1 MIQVDSVGYSRVKDE
16 SNNDEDMKENGCVD
30 IDNKNQSPSVKSLSI
45 MSEEYTD
52 QDNIKRDRL
61 NDRHLSTRHQ
71 QRDREEITHNE
82 DNLSDEENNDDDS
95 SRAEDN
101 DGNKKSDFQDRS
113 TTPHGSLDG
122 SPTANVTGHTAAA
135 VAIAAAAAAAAAK
148 SPVPNATSALPNEFN
163 PAAFFPPPGQ
173 MSIQAFQNAIAQFTA
188 NALANNMDN
197 DTVVKNLAI
206 LQSALFTLQQQQF
219 LQFQLIQHLQSQ
231 LVKKHVEKDETVN
244 DSGNSS
250 IFSHSHNNNNHSKRN
265 EPQDLRKQDR
275 IEEDEEIE
283 EEGVEDA
290 YSKSFQMANIMAAA
304 AAASS
309 ENRPIIHPVPEEEL
323 RKPKASESLI
333 EKRPLLEPPIT
344 LPSSTAASSIGSNN
358 STSTLS
364 TIARGGSTLER
375 DEILPYQ
382 DSNFS
387 SLAANIITDHAPST
401 MSEPNSLA
409 MLEKKA
415 QEVLNSASQGILSNN
430 LLDELAFAND
440 KSSPNGRNDA
450 ALFKH
455 RCRYCGKIFGSDS
468 SLQIHIRSHTGER
481 PYKCNVCGSRFTT
494 KGNLKVH
501 FQRHSDKY
509 PHIPMNPNPVPEHLD
524 KYFPPLIPQE
534 ALKEQQQQQQQQAQP
549 PPAPIPPP
557 GPPTQ
562 FPNTFQPR
570 AFFPDFYLPRPPL
583 DMFSNPL
590 NEPSRNPVDLSQVK
604 KPVEPSREPT
614 PEMRLSPEVV
624 IHESPNIKQEPIEES
639 LDLSDKSAKV
649 VQREEEKDEIE
660 QEKEDITITNNS
672 TSEKEFP
679 LKLKNNSVENL
690 ATVPSVS
697 PPSSSSS
704 GSLYQDTVL
713 DPSFYSAHM
722 PRPDSNDSSWENF
735 IEISSETSKLQELV
749 DNIDSKTTEP
759 NQCLVCKK
767 VLSCRS
773 ALQMHYRVHTGER
786 PFRCKICG
794 RSFTT
799 KGNLKTHMSVHRIKP
814 PMRTLHQCPVC
825 HQKFSNI
832 FVLQQHIRLH
842 TGEMT
847 DLTPDQI
854 KAAEIKE
861 YEGPDVRL
869 NPFGVRLNDFPPSN
883 QNKRSLEHSDEE
895 NEHDVNDEKSHKP
908 PVNEKLKVRPGLTS
922 PAIENQVEDLRAMNL
937 QRLSVRSLP
946 NEEFSRD
953 SASASPNSTDAKR
966 LRSSSPMG
974 SISSAISTRS
984 PMSTPPTSGG
994 EQIGVGAAGRAAAAA
1009 AAAAAFPYGPPF
1021 LGMPQFP
1028 PFISRPPFLGN
1039 VPIVPPGANMP
1050 PFGLFGV
1057 RGNTTTCNIC
1067 FKTFACNSALEIH
1080 YRSHTKERPFK
1091 CTICDR
1097 GFSTKGNMK
1106 QHMLTHKIRD
1116 MFGSSGG
1123 NSGDESRTQTPPQ
1136 DPNSN
1141 SGGGATGGGSS
1152 NGNNRFSQS
1161 YSPASMDMNDDF
1173 SPSGGSK
1180 RERSNSSNFD
1190 TATAQFVKQ
1199 EKDNAI
1205 DENGSNSLHS
1215 NTSEN
1220 HSSNNNYQEFI
1231 NKDVDIKNWCQK
1243 LKEMP
1248 ENIVAS

>member
-1 MIQVDSVGYSRVKDE
+1 MIQVDSVGYSRLKDD
-16 SNNDEDMKENGCVD
+16 SSAEDLKENGY
-30 IDNKNQSPSVKSLSI
+30 IDKDSKNENQSVKLLSK
-45 MSEEYTD
+45 MSEEFAED
-52 QDNIKRDRL
+52 CSRREKL
-61 NDRHLSTRHQ
+61 NDHHHLSTRHQ
-71 QRDREEITHNE
+71 QHDRDEIAHNE
-82 DNLSDEENNDDDS
+82 DNLSDEENND
-95 SRAEDN
+95 EDTGRSEDTN
-101 DGNKKSDFQDRS
+101 GNKKSDYGYQNY
-113 TTPHGSLDG
+113 TNHGMRDDQSAANMAG
-122 SPTANVTGHTAAA
+122 STAAA
-135 VAIAAAAAAAAAK
+135 VALAAATAAAAAAASKNPIA
-148 SPVPNATSALPNEFN
+148 ATSTLSNEFN

-197 DTVVKNLAI
+197 ETVVKNLAI

-231 LVKKHVEKDETVN
+231 LVKKHSVKDEPTN
-244 DSGNSS
+244 ESSNSS
-250 IFSHSHNNNNHSKRN
+250 MFDPSNNNNNNNHSKRN
-265 EPQDLRKQDR
+265 EPQDLRKQERPED
-275 IEEDEEIE
+275 DEEIE
-283 EEGVEDA
+283 EEGIEDA
-290 YSKSFQMANIMAAA
+290 YSKSYQMANIMAAA
-304 AAASS
+304 AAASG
-309 ENRPIIHPVPEEEL
+309 ENRPVIHPVPEEDL
-323 RKPKASESLI
+323 RKPKASEMYV
-333 EKRPLLEPPIT
+333 EKPPST
-344 LPSSTAASSIGSNN
+344 LPSPSVVSSANVSLTTSSSISNTAR
-358 STSTLS
+358 SSLS
-364 TIARGGSTLER
+364 EK

-382 DSNFS
+382 DSCFS
-387 SLAANIITDHAPST
+387 SLAANIITDHAPSI
-401 MSEPNSLA
+401 MGEPNSLA

-534 ALKEQQQQQQQQAQP
+534 ALKEQQQQQQQQQSQTP
-549 PPAPIPPP
+549 STSIPPP

-562 FPNTFQPR
+562 FPGIESRGFPPR
-570 AFFPDFYLPRPPL
+570 SFFPDFYLPRPPL
-583 DMFSNPL
+583 DMFSNAL
-590 NEPSRNPVDLSQVK
+590 NEPPRNPVDLSQVK
-604 KPVEPSREPT
+604 KPDPPREPT
-614 PEMRLSPEVV
+614 PEMRISPEVV
-624 IHESPNIKQEPIEES
+624 IREAPQIKQELMEES
-639 LDLSDKSAKV
+639 LDLSDKSTKTAHK
-649 VQREEEKDEIE
+649 EEEKEEIE
-660 QEKEDITITNNS
+660 QEKEESANLNNS
-672 TSEKEFP
+672 TSEKDFP
-679 LKLKNNSVENL
+679 LKLKNNSIENL

-713 DPSFYSAHM
+713 DPSFYSAHL

-861 YEGPDVRL
+861 FEGPDMRL
-869 NPFGVRLNDFPPSN
+869 NPFGVRLSEFTPNN

-895 NEHDVNDEKSHKP
+895 NEHDGQEEKSHKV
-908 PVNEKLKVRPGLTS
+908 PVNEKIKVKSELTS
-922 PAIENQVEDLRAMNL
+922 PAIENQVEDLRAVNL

-946 NEEFSRD
+946 NDEFTRD
-953 SASASPNSTDAKR
+953 SASASPNSSEAKR
-966 LRSSSPMG
+966 MRSSSPMG
-974 SISSAISTRS
+974 SISSIMSTRS
-984 PMSTPPTSGG
+984 PLSTPPTSGV
-994 EQIGVGAAGRAAAAA
+994 EQIGTGAAGRAAAAA
-1009 AAAAAFPYGPPF
+1009 AAVAAFPYGPPF

-1028 PFISRPPFLGN
+1028 PFINRPPFLGN

-1050 PFGLFGV
+1050 PFGLFGKYEA
-1057 RGNTTTCNIC
+1057 TH
-1067 FKTFACNSALEIH
+1067 A
-1080 YRSHTKERPFK
+1080 HT
-1091 CTICDR
+1091 
-1097 GFSTKGNMK
+1097 
-1106 QHMLTHKIRD
+1106 
-1116 MFGSSGG
+1116 
-1123 NSGDESRTQTPPQ
+1123 Q
-1136 DPNSN
+1136 DP
-1141 SGGGATGGGSS
+1141 
-1152 NGNNRFSQS
+1152 
-1161 YSPASMDMNDDF
+1161 
-1173 SPSGGSK
+1173 
-1180 RERSNSSNFD
+1180 
-1190 TATAQFVKQ
+1190 
-1199 EKDNAI
+1199 
-1205 DENGSNSLHS
+1205 
-1215 NTSEN
+1215 
-1220 HSSNNNYQEFI
+1220 
-1231 NKDVDIKNWCQK
+1231 
-1243 LKEMP
+1243 
-1248 ENIVAS
+1248 

>member
-1 MIQVDSVGYSRVKDE
+1 MIQVDSVGYSKVKDDP
-16 SNNDEDMKENGCVD
+16 NDDEDMKE
-30 IDNKNQSPSVKSLSI
+30 PSVKLLTK
-45 MSEEYTD
+45 MSEEFAEKD
-52 QDNIKRDRL
+52 CDKREKL
-61 NDRHLSTRHQ
+61 NDHHHHLVTRHQ
-71 QRDREEITHNE
+71 EHNRDEIVHNE
-82 DNLSDEENNDDDS
+82 DNLSDEDNNDEEGGRS
-95 SRAEDN
+95 EDA
-101 DGNKKSDFQDRS
+101 DKKVDFHHDRS
-113 TTPHGSLDG
+113 STPGHGSATDEP
-122 SPTANVTGHTAAA
+122 SAPRSTAAAA

-148 SPVPNATSALPNEFN
+148 SPIGVQSTLPNDFN

-197 DTVVKNLAI
+197 EAMVKNLAI

-231 LVKKHVEKDETVN
+231 LVRKQTTKEESLS
-244 DSGNSS
+244 DSSN
-250 IFSHSHNNNNHSKRN
+250 HSLFNHHNNNNNNNNNNEQSKRA
-265 EPQDLRKQDR
+265 EPQDLRKPERQE
-275 IEEDEEIE
+275 EEDDIE
-283 EEGVEDA
+283 EEGIEDA
-290 YSKSFQMANIMAAA
+290 YSKSYQMAAVAAA
-304 AAASS
+304 AAAAAANA

-323 RKPKASESLI
+323 RKPKLADSFVD
-333 EKRPLLEPPIT
+333 KRPMLDSSVT
-344 LPSSTAASSIGSNN
+344 LPSSVAVSSANSSHTTPSISSTARSG
-358 STSTLS
+358 TSDK
-364 TIARGGSTLER
+364 

-387 SLAANIITDHAPST
+387 SLAANIITDHAPL
-401 MSEPNSLA
+401 MMGEPNSLA

-440 KSSPNGRNDA
+440 KSSPNGRSDA

-481 PYKCNVCGSRFTT
+481 PYKCNICGSRFTT

-534 ALKEQQQQQQQQAQP
+534 ALKEQQQQQQQHQSQ
-549 PPAPIPPP
+549 PAPGSIAPP
-557 GPPTQ
+557 GPPPPQ
-562 FPNTFQPR
+562 FSPLDSRPFPPR
-570 AFFPDFYLPRPPL
+570 GFFSDFYMPRPPL
-583 DMFSNPL
+583 EMFNNAIS
-590 NEPSRNPVDLSQVK
+590 EPSRNPVDLSQVR
-604 KPVEPSREPT
+604 KPDPPREPT

-624 IHESPNIKQEPIEES
+624 IHESPHCIKQEPMEES
-639 LDLSDKSAKV
+639 LDLSEKSSKTVPKAADK
-649 VQREEEKDEIE
+649 EEAE
-660 QEKEDITITNNS
+660 QEKELNNS
-672 TSEKEFP
+672 TTSEKDFP

-713 DPSFYSAHM
+713 DPSFYSAHL

-749 DNIDSKTTEP
+749 DNLDNKNTEP

-861 YEGPDVRL
+861 FEGHDMRL
-869 NPFGVRLNDFPPSN
+869 NPFGLRLGEFPHQN
-883 QNKRSLEHSDEE
+883 QNKRMLEHSDEE
-895 NEHDVNDEKSHKP
+895 NDQETSEGKSSP
-908 PVNEKLKVRPGLTS
+908 KVPTMDDKSKVKSGLTS
-922 PAIENQVEDLRAMNL
+922 PAIESQVEDLRAMNL

-946 NEEFSRD
+946 SEDFSRD
-953 SASASPNSTDAKR
+953 SASASPNSSEAKR
-966 LRSSSPMG
+966 LRPSSPIG
-974 SISSAISTRS
+974 SVSSMLSNRS
-984 PMSTPPTSGG
+984 PMSTPPTTGN
-994 EQIGVGAAGRAAAAA
+994 EQLGVLGRAAAASA
-1009 AAAAAFPYGPPF
+1009 AAVAFPYGPPF

-1028 PFISRPPFLGN
+1028 PFINRPPFLGS
-1039 VPIVPPGANMP
+1039 VPIVPPGSNMP
-1050 PFGLFGV
+1050 PFGLFGKYE
-1057 RGNTTTCNIC
+1057 T
-1067 FKTFACNSALEIH
+1067 AHAHS
-1080 YRSHTKERPFK
+1080 
-1091 CTICDR
+1091 
-1097 GFSTKGNMK
+1097 
-1106 QHMLTHKIRD
+1106 
-1116 MFGSSGG
+1116 
-1123 NSGDESRTQTPPQ
+1123 Q
-1136 DPNSN
+1136 DP
-1141 SGGGATGGGSS
+1141 
-1152 NGNNRFSQS
+1152 
-1161 YSPASMDMNDDF
+1161 
-1173 SPSGGSK
+1173 
-1180 RERSNSSNFD
+1180 
-1190 TATAQFVKQ
+1190 
-1199 EKDNAI
+1199 
-1205 DENGSNSLHS
+1205 
-1215 NTSEN
+1215 
-1220 HSSNNNYQEFI
+1220 
-1231 NKDVDIKNWCQK
+1231 
-1243 LKEMP
+1243 
-1248 ENIVAS
+1248 

>member
-1 MIQVDSVGYSRVKDE
+1 MIQVDSVGYSRVNNE
-16 SNNDEDMKENGCVD
+16 SNVNEDMKENDCNGKD
-30 IDNKNQSPSVKSLSI
+30 SIIPRPSVELLTK
-45 MSEEYTD
+45 MSEEFVE
-52 QDNIKRDRL
+52 NECGKREKLKDHHHHPH
-61 NDRHLSTRHQ
+61 HLSTRHHQ
-71 QRDREEITHNE
+71 HDQDEMMHGDSNM
-82 DNLSDEENNDDDS
+82 SDEENDEDS
-95 SRAEDN
+95 SRNADEAD
-101 DGNKKSDFQDRS
+101 NKKTEFHDRS
-113 TTPHGSLDG
+113 LTPHSMVDE
-122 SPTANVTGHTAAA
+122 SSVTGSAAAA
-135 VAIAAAAAAAAAK
+135 VAIAAAAAAAASK
-148 SPVPNATSALPNEFN
+148 SPVGASSALPNEFN

-231 LVKKHVEKDETVN
+231 LVKKQAPKEEPSN
-244 DSGNSS
+244 DQTNCSV
-250 IFSHSHNNNNHSKRN
+250 FHHNNNNNNNNLSKRN
-265 EPQDLRKQDR
+265 EPQDLRKPER
-275 IEEDEEIE
+275 TEEEEEIE
-283 EEGVEDA
+283 EEGIEDA
-290 YSKSFQMANIMAAA
+290 YSKSYQMASIMAAA
-304 AAASS
+304 ASTNT
-309 ENRPIIHPVPEEEL
+309 ENRPLIHPVPEEEL
-323 RKPKASESLI
+323 RKSKTAEPFV
-333 EKRPLLEPPIT
+333 EKRPLLEPMHN
-344 LPSSTAASSIGSNN
+344 LPSSTATSSASSSLTTSLH
-358 STSTLS
+358 STA
-364 TIARGGSTLER
+364 ARGGTSEK

-382 DSNFS
+382 DSHFS
-387 SLAANIITDHAPST
+387 SLAASIITDHAPSILG
-401 MSEPNSLA
+401 EPNSLA

-534 ALKEQQQQQQQQAQP
+534 ALKEQQQQQQQQQQSQP
-549 PPAPIPPP
+549 PPQQQIPPP
-557 GPPTQ
+557 GPPSQ
-562 FPNTFQPR
+562 FPGLDSRAFPPR
-570 AFFPDFYLPRPPL
+570 SFFPDFYLPRPPME
-583 DMFSNPL
+583 MFTSSL
-590 NEPSRNPVDLSQVK
+590 NEHPRNPVDLSQVK
-604 KPVEPSREPT
+604 KPDPPREPT
-614 PEMRLSPEVV
+614 PEMRLSPEIV
-624 IHESPNIKQEPIEES
+624 INETPQIKQEPMEES
-639 LDLSDKSAKV
+639 LDLSDKSSKI
-649 VQREEEKDEIE
+649 QREEEKEEME
-660 QEKEDITITNNS
+660 QEKEENINLNNS

-713 DPSFYSAHM
+713 DPSFYSAHL

-861 YEGPDVRL
+861 YEGPDMRL
-869 NPFGVRLNDFPPSN
+869 NPFGVRLSELSQSN
-883 QNKRSLEHSDEE
+883 QNKRGLEHSDEE
-895 NEHDVNDEKSHKP
+895 NDHEGHLEKPHKVQ
-908 PVNEKLKVRPGLTS
+908 VNEKQKVKTGHTS
-922 PAIENQVEDLRAMNL
+922 PVIENHVEDLRAINL
-937 QRLSVRSLP
+937 QRLSVRSLT
-946 NEEFSRD
+946 NEDFSRD
-953 SASASPNSTDAKR
+953 TASASPNSSDAKR
-966 LRSSSPMG
+966 LRSSSPIG
-974 SISSAISTRS
+974 SVSSVLSTRS

-1028 PFISRPPFLGN
+1028 PFINRPPFLGN
-1039 VPIVPPGANMP
+1039 VPIGPPGSNMP
-1050 PFGLFGV
+1050 PFGLFGKYEA
-1057 RGNTTTCNIC
+1057 TH
-1067 FKTFACNSALEIH
+1067 A
-1080 YRSHTKERPFK
+1080 HT
-1091 CTICDR
+1091 
-1097 GFSTKGNMK
+1097 
-1106 QHMLTHKIRD
+1106 
-1116 MFGSSGG
+1116 
-1123 NSGDESRTQTPPQ
+1123 Q
-1136 DPNSN
+1136 DP
-1141 SGGGATGGGSS
+1141 
-1152 NGNNRFSQS
+1152 
-1161 YSPASMDMNDDF
+1161 
-1173 SPSGGSK
+1173 
-1180 RERSNSSNFD
+1180 
-1190 TATAQFVKQ
+1190 
-1199 EKDNAI
+1199 
-1205 DENGSNSLHS
+1205 
-1215 NTSEN
+1215 
-1220 HSSNNNYQEFI
+1220 
-1231 NKDVDIKNWCQK
+1231 
-1243 LKEMP
+1243 
-1248 ENIVAS
+1248 